1 MIKKTYYDAKG
12 RFCKKWRTPEYKAYQ
27 KAYQQTP
34 EYKAK
39 ANARYQRQTPE
50 YRAKALAK
58 TKAYQQTPEYKV
70 YIKAYQQTPEYK
82 AKAKVRGKA
91 RRQTLEYKAR
101 AKVAQ
106 QKWRESPEGRRYSAA
121 QSALRKAKKLQRSRL
136 LTEAGKKVITEIHA
150 NCPDDWHVDH
160 IVPLQGET
168 VSGLHVPENLQYL
181 PKSVNTMKNNRWDNS
196 WASHTIDTPLKEKI
210 KAYQLIEERVT

>member
-1 MIKKTYYDAKG
+1 MKKRYRDAKG
-12 RFCKKWRTPEYKAYQ
+12 RFCKRWQTPENKA
-27 KAYQQTP
+27 KERAYQQTP

-58 TKAYQQTPEYKV
+58 TKAYQQTPEAKAK
-70 YIKAYQQTPEYK
+70 IKAHHQTPEYK

-106 QKWRESPEGRRYSAA
+106 QKWRESPEGRTYTAA

-136 LTEAGKKVITEIHA
+136 LTETGKKVITEIHA

-196 WASHTIDTPLKEKI
+196 WASHTIDTPLAEKI
-210 KAYQLIEERVT
+210 KAYCIND

>member
-101 AKVAQ
+101 AKAAQ

-196 WASHTIDTPLKEKI
+196 WASHTIDTPLEEKI
-210 KAYQLIEERVT
+210 KAYTQT